1 MRLTPRFL
9 GVARNDEGKNVI
21 QSGVGVP
28 PVFEQTNT
36 VYKYASNKL
45 EYSSTARSAI
55 SRTLCVHLIVADG
68 NKISVLKCI
77 FRYDIIIQRI
87 K

>member
-1 MRLTPRFL
+1 MNKLKLVFSL
-9 GVARNDEGKNVI
+9 C
-21 QSGVGVP
+21 S
-28 PVFEQTNT
+28 VFEQTNT